1 MENKTPENFVS
12 LLEDKATTIQ
22 RKIQNLQQ
30 IQQMIETKLSLTKEA
45 IKTDFSRIYIEE
57 LSEEKLFSS
66 DAILDCTGCF

>member
-12 LLEDKATTIQ
+12 LLEDKASTIQ

-45 IKTDFSRIYIEE
+45 IKTDFS
-57 LSEEKLFSS
+57 L
-66 DAILDCTGCF
+66 